1 VSTPE
6 DSGHPDRGNPV
17 LAEPSPPISSIR
29 TIPDPDNPPWGLL
42 VASLVWL
49 ASVVLTLII
58 PQLCALPYV
67 LTNYR
72 GISGGPTKE
81 TLLSDKT
88 FVLLLV
94 IGLFVAQLITLA
106 IAWAVVTK
114 LGKLSFK
121 KTLGLSWPANFGALK
136 SIGLAFLLFLIAML
150 ILKMIG
156 GQDNDLQRILNSSRA
171 AALVIAFIAAAT
183 APLIEEVVY
192 RGLLYS
198 ALQRLA
204 GPLTGVIVVTTVFAG
219 LHVLQ
224 YWPDAGAIV
233 SISLLSLVLTMIRA
247 RTGRL
252 LPCYVIHLVFNGI
265 QSILIITEPYI
276 RALYESW
283 RPKPVTGVL
292 HTLLTLLFQ

>member
-1 VSTPE
+1 MSTPE
-6 DSGHPDRGNPV
+6 DSGHPARLNPIPDES
-17 LAEPSPPISSIR
+17 LSPVSATKPG
-29 TIPDPDNPPWGLL
+29 TDPDNPPWGLW

-49 ASVVLTLII
+49 ASVALTLII
-58 PQLCALPYV
+58 PQLCGLPYV
-67 LTNYR
+67 VAHYR
-72 GISGGPTKE
+72 GMPGGPNKE

-94 IGLFVAQLITLA
+94 IGLFVAHLITLA
-106 IAWAVVTK
+106 LAWAVVTR
-114 LGKLSFK
+114 LGKLSFR
-121 KTLGLSWPANFGALK
+121 KTLGLSWPANFGAWK

-150 ILKMIG
+150 ILKKFG

-171 AALVIAFIAAAT
+171 AALVVAFIAAAT

-204 GPLTGVIVVTTVFAG
+204 GAIVGVMVVTSVFAG

-224 YWPDAGAIV
+224 YWPDGGAIA
-233 SISLLSLVLTMIRA
+233 SISLLSLVLTVIRA

-265 QSILIITEPYI
+265 QSVLIVTEPYL
-276 RALYESW
+276 RALFEAW
-283 RPKPVTGVL
+283 RQKPLTGLL
-292 HTLLTLLFQ
+292 HTLFTPF

>member
-1 VSTPE
+1 
-6 DSGHPDRGNPV
+6 
-17 LAEPSPPISSIR
+17 
-29 TIPDPDNPPWGLL
+29 

-67 LTNYR
+67 VAHYR
-72 GISGGPTKE
+72 GLAGGPTKE

-94 IGLFVAQLITLA
+94 IGLFVAHLITL
-106 IAWAVVTK
+106 ILAWAVVTR

-121 KTLGLSWPANFGALK
+121 KTLGLSWPVNLGAVK
-136 SIGLAFLLFLIAML
+136 SIGLAVLLFMIAMV
-150 ILKMIG
+150 ILKLFG
-156 GQDNDLQRILNSSRA
+156 GQENDLQRILNSSRA
-171 AALVIAFIAAAT
+171 AALVVAFIAAAT

-204 GPLTGVIVVTTVFAG
+204 GPIIGVIVVTSVFAG

-224 YWPDAGAIV
+224 YWPDGGAIA
-233 SISLLSLVLTMIRA
+233 SISLLSLVLTAIRA
-247 RTGRL
+247 RTGKL

-265 QSILIITEPYI
+265 QSVLIVAEPYL
-276 RALYESW
+276 RALYETW
-283 RPKPVTGVL
+283 RQKPSTGLL
-292 HTLLTLLFQ
+292 HILFTPF

>member
-1 VSTPE
+1 VNPIPAELSSVSPTP
-6 DSGHPDRGNPV
+6 P
-17 LAEPSPPISSIR
+17 
-29 TIPDPDNPPWGLL
+29 IPDPDNPPWGLL

-67 LTNYR
+67 VTHYR
-72 GISGGPTKE
+72 SIPGGPTKE

-94 IGLFVAQLITLA
+94 IGLFVAHLITLA
-106 IAWAVVTK
+106 LAWAVVTR

-121 KTLGLSWPANFGALK
+121 KTLGLSWPASLGALK
-136 SIGLAFLLFLIAML
+136 SIGLALLLFLIAML
-150 ILKMIG
+150 ILKKFG
-156 GQDNDLQRILNSSRA
+156 GQENDLQRILNSSRA
-171 AALVIAFIAAAT
+171 AALVVAFIAAAT

-204 GPLTGVIVVTTVFAG
+204 GPITGVIVVTTVFAG

-233 SISLLSLVLTMIRA
+233 SISLLSLVLTAIRA

-252 LPCYVIHLVFNGI
+252 LPCYAIHLVFNGI
-265 QSILIITEPYI
+265 QSVLIVAEPYL
-276 RALYESW
+276 RALYEAW
-283 RPKPVTGVL
+283 RQKPLTGLL
-292 HTLLTLLFQ
+292 HILFTPF

>member
-1 VSTPE
+1 MSTPE
-6 DSGHPDRGNPV
+6 DSGYPGQVNPI
-17 LAEPSPPISSIR
+17 PSATSP
-29 TIPDPDNPPWGLL
+29 TPDPDNPPWGLL
-42 VASLVWL
+42 VAALVWL
-49 ASVVLTLII
+49 ASVVLTLMI

-67 LTNYR
+67 VTHYR
-72 GISGGPTKE
+72 SIAGGPTKE

-94 IGLFVAQLITLA
+94 IGLFVAHLITLA
-106 IAWAVVTK
+106 LAWAVVTR

-121 KTLGLSWPANFGALK
+121 KTLGLSWPANFGAWK
-136 SIGLAFLLFLIAML
+136 SIGLAFLLFIIAML
-150 ILKMIG
+150 ILKKFG

-171 AALVIAFIAAAT
+171 AALVVAFIAAAT

-198 ALQRLA
+198 TLQRLA
-204 GPLTGVIVVTTVFAG
+204 GPITGVIVVTSVFAG

-224 YWPDAGAIV
+224 YWPDAGAIA
-233 SISLLSLVLTMIRA
+233 SISLLSLVLTLIRA

-265 QSILIITEPYI
+265 QSVLIVAEPYL
-276 RALYESW
+276 RALYEAW
-283 RPKPVTGVL
+283 RQKPLTGVL
-292 HTLLTLLFQ
+292 HTLFTPF